1 MSQEDLRKRLMEPG
15 TWTNKALPPNRAAM
29 GQKWNG
35 GCNTNIPNTNVY
47 ERMLWTIQVFIS
59 QGMYVILDYQPM
71 VRSRGR
77 AREGGGPWRA
87 CQQQEAVKVQGARE
101 KNACSP
107 MLGHDSCMHI
117 PTS

>member
-15 TWTNKALPPNRAAM
+15 TWTNKALPTNRAAM
-29 GQKWNG
+29 GQKWSG

-71 VRSRGR
+71 VCVCVW
-77 AREGGGPWRA
+77 GGGGGGGCVWT
-87 CQQQEAVKVQGARE
+87 
-101 KNACSP
+101 
-107 MLGHDSCMHI
+107 I
-117 PTS
+117 PNLATTDTNL